1 MNNTHMGALDFVV
14 GEKMNDKIASRA
26 GIMNVLAASS
36 SMFLLFRPLF
46 CEQEKGHQSQPEG
59 SASHNPKVS
68 ASDNHKMATSYNQI
82 WVTNPK
88 QEMAFG
94 RNYEMGTSHSQRRCF
109 SHNLGRGISHNQE
122 RAPTGKGQ

>member
-14 GEKMNDKIASRA
+14 GEKMNGNIASRA

-59 SASHNPKVS
+59 SASRNTKVS
-68 ASDNHKMATSYNQI
+68 ASQTHKMATSYNQI

-94 RNYEMGTSHSQRRCF
+94 QNYENGY
-109 SHNLGRGISHNQE
+109 
-122 RAPTGKGQ
+122 